1 LRRFFQ
7 KAAFSFYILE
17 GATNLKEP
25 QMSIPTV
32 LLPDG
37 TRIPA
42 LGLGTWH
49 MGETVSRAASEE
61 AVLREGIERGLS
73 LIDTAEMY
81 ADGGAERVVGAAIK
95 GQRERVF
102 LVSKIMPQN
111 ASSAG
116 VARHCDAS
124 LKRLGTDYLDLYLL
138 HWPGSYPLEQT
149 VAAFAQL
156 RAAGK
161 IRHWGVSNFDTDD
174 MEELFATPQGKNCAT
189 NQVLYHPDER
199 GIEFDLL
206 PWSRSRKMPVMAYS
220 PLGQAGRLLRSAAL
234 KAGAQRHE
242 ASPAQIAIAWS
253 LRDGNTISIPKSANP
268 EHLRENVRAAAI
280 RLSEADLVEIDRA
293 HKPPARKSSLAML

>member
-1 LRRFFQ
+1 
-7 KAAFSFYILE
+7 
-17 GATNLKEP
+17 
-25 QMSIPTV
+25 MSIPTV

-37 TRIPA
+37 TKVPA

-49 MGETVSRAASEE
+49 MGETASRAASEE

-81 ADGGAERVVGAAIK
+81 ADGGAERVVGAATK
-95 GQRERVF
+95 DQRERVF

-116 VARHCDAS
+116 VVRHCEAS

-149 VAAFAQL
+149 VAAFEQL
-156 RAAGK
+156 RVAGK
-161 IRHWGVSNFDTDD
+161 IRHWGVSNFDTAD

-220 PLGQAGRLLRSAAL
+220 PLGQAGRLLRSPVL
-234 KAGAQRHE
+234 KAVAQRHA

-268 EHLRENVRAAAI
+268 EHLRENAQAAAI
-280 RLSEADLVEIDRA
+280 RLSEADLAEIDRA

>member
-1 LRRFFQ
+1 MREE
-7 KAAFSFYILE
+7 A
-17 GATNLKEP
+17 
-25 QMSIPTV
+25 QMNIPTI

-37 TRIPA
+37 TRVPA

-49 MGETVSRAASEE
+49 MGESASRAAAEE

-81 ADGGAERVVGAAIK
+81 ADGGAETLVGAAIK

-111 ASSAG
+111 ASCAG
-116 VARHCDAS
+116 VARHYEAS
-124 LKRLGTDYLDLYLL
+124 MKRLGTDYLDLYLL

-149 VAAFAQL
+149 IAAFEQL

-161 IRHWGVSNFDTDD
+161 IRHWGVSNFDTAD
-174 MEELFATPQGKNCAT
+174 MEDVFAVPRGKNCAT

-206 PWSRSRKMPVMAYS
+206 PWSRSKKLPVMAYS
-220 PLGQAGRLLRSAAL
+220 PLGQAGKLLRSPAL
-234 KAGAQRHE
+234 KAVAQRHE
-242 ASPAQIAIAWS
+242 ATPAQIAIAWS
-253 LRDGNTISIPKSANP
+253 LRDGNTISIPKSADP
-268 EHLRENVRAAAI
+268 VHLRENAQAAAI
-280 RLSEADLVEIDRA
+280 RLSEADLAEIDRA
-293 HKPPARKSSLAML
+293 HKPPARKNSLAML

>member
-7 KAAFSFYILE
+7 KAATFFFILME
-17 GATNLKEP
+17 EQMNL
-25 QMSIPTV
+25 PTV

-42 LGLGTWH
+42 LGLGTWY
-49 MGETVSRAASEE
+49 MGESASRGAAET

-81 ADGGAERVVGAAIK
+81 ANGGAEKMVGEAIK
-95 GQRERVF
+95 GLRERVF

-116 VARHCDAS
+116 VARHCEAS

-138 HWPGSYPLEQT
+138 HWPGSYPLAQT
-149 VAAFAQL
+149 VAAFEQL

-161 IRHWGVSNFDTDD
+161 IRHWGVSNFDTAD

-206 PWSRSRKMPVMAYS
+206 PWSRGRNMPVMAYS
-220 PLGQAGRLLRSAAL
+220 PLGQAGRLLRSPAL
-234 KAGAQRHE
+234 KAVAQRHA

-268 EHLRENVRAAAI
+268 EHLRENAQAAAI
-280 RLSEADLVEIDRA
+280 RLSEADLAEIDRA